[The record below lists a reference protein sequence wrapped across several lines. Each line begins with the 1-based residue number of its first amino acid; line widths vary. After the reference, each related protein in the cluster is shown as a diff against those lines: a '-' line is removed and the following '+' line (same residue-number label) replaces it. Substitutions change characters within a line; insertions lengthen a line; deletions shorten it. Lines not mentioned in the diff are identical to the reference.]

1 MLENTFAQLHRPIRA
16 HLERVGLE
24 EPSDIQR
31 IAIPSILRGENVLVI
46 APTGTG
52 KTLASVLPIFN
63 MFLEHRSAGETKGIS
78 ILYVTPLRALNRDIL
93 RRLTD
98 VGKELDIKVQ
108 VRHGD
113 TPTSTRTMQA
123 KSPPEMLVT
132 TPETLQAILPG
143 KRMREHLKGVRW
155 VVVDEIHE
163 LATDERGVQLSIAL
177 ERLEHLTGRSFQRIG
192 LSATVGEEEKVGKF
206 LAGTD
211 RSAIVAKSEELRQIQ
226 IDVEYVPPVA
236 ADMTDS
242 DKFGLPPTT
251 IARARKVAEIIS
263 EKQSTL
269 VFTNT
274 REQAEAVGSQLHA
287 LKPELKVLV
296 HHGSLSREIREE
308 VEQGFQSGS
317 VKGVVCTSSLELGMD
332 IGRVDYIVQYMSPR
346 MSTRLIQRVGRS
358 GHTLRGLAKGTVIGA
373 WADDLLEAAVLA
385 ANARAGRIER
395 TAIHDKALDVLAHQ
409 IAGITL
415 DLKRPRLG
423 ELYEI
428 VHGSYPYRDITG
440 EELHGLVKFLDSVG
454 IIRLVDD
461 VISARFPRTFR
472 YYYENLSVI
481 PDVKRFDVF
490 DFFRKRRIGTLDQDF
505 VVRKCKGGTVFIM
518 HGQTW
523 KIINVN
529 EERLSVEVEPTAP
542 TLDAI
547 PSWEGEIIPVSFET
561 AQQVGKLRADMASK
575 LEDPMGLGEIQAQ
588 LQLSDG
594 AINKITE
601 TVRSQ
606 LKNFPLPT
614 DKHII
619 LEKFENC
626 IVIHACFG
634 STVNDTLAMILGSM
648 LGAKYGV
655 NVATQTDPY
664 RIAIICPFKIEPE
677 TVALELSKF
686 TPDDVEKVLI
696 ESLQN
701 SDLFAWRHWHVARRF
716 GIVERKADYKFI
728 RSRMLLRAM
737 KGTPVNV
744 ETQREVLLEKFDL
757 PTTKDIITK
766 LQAREITIDIAS
778 ERAESCSPYATP
790 IIDKIIPHD
799 LLRPAVPS
807 KSLTDIVRER
817 LLAGTVRLVCIFNG
831 DWDGVRVVGE
841 LHERIRCPKCSSTL
855 IAATYLTN
863 DALLGVVK
871 KKRKGAKLTPEEEHN
886 WRQAWLSASHVQT
899 KGKEAVVVMS
909 GRGVGPATATRILRR
924 IHRTEEDLYVDI
936 LKAEREYARTR
947 LFWD

>member
-1 MLENTFAQLHRPIRA
+1 M
-16 HLERVGLE
+16 
-24 EPSDIQR
+24 
-31 IAIPSILRGENVLVI
+31 
-46 APTGTG
+46 
-52 KTLASVLPIFN
+52 
-63 MFLEHRSAGETKGIS
+63 
-78 ILYVTPLRALNRDIL
+78 
-93 RRLTD
+93 
-98 VGKELDIKVQ
+98 
-108 VRHGD
+108 
-113 TPTSTRTMQA
+113 
-123 KSPPEMLVT
+123 
-132 TPETLQAILPG
+132 
-143 KRMREHLKGVRW
+143 
-155 VVVDEIHE
+155 
-163 LATDERGVQLSIAL
+163 
-177 ERLEHLTGRSFQRIG
+177 
-192 LSATVGEEEKVGKF
+192 
-206 LAGTD
+206 
-211 RSAIVAKSEELRQIQ
+211 
-226 IDVEYVPPVA
+226 
-236 ADMTDS
+236 
-242 DKFGLPPTT
+242 
-251 IARARKVAEIIS
+251 
-263 EKQSTL
+263 
-269 VFTNT
+269 
-274 REQAEAVGSQLHA
+274 
-287 LKPELKVLV
+287 
-296 HHGSLSREIREE
+296 
-308 VEQGFQSGS
+308 
-317 VKGVVCTSSLELGMD
+317 KGVVCTSSLELGMD

-505 VVRKCKGGTVFIM
+505 VARKCKGGTVFIM

-523 KIINVN
+523 KVINVN

-594 AINKITE
+594 AINKINE

-655 NVATQTDPY
+655 NVTTQTDPY

-686 TPDDVEKVLI
+686 TPDDVEKVLV

-716 GIVERKADYKFI
+716 GIVERKADYKSF
-728 RSRMLLRAM
+728 RSRMLL
-737 KGTPVNV
+737 P
-744 ETQREVLLEKFDL
+744 L
-757 PTTKDIITK
+757 
-766 LQAREITIDIAS
+766 
-778 ERAESCSPYATP
+778 
-790 IIDKIIPHD
+790 
-799 LLRPAVPS
+799 
-807 KSLTDIVRER
+807 
-817 LLAGTVRLVCIFNG
+817 
-831 DWDGVRVVGE
+831 
-841 LHERIRCPKCSSTL
+841 
-855 IAATYLTN
+855 
-863 DALLGVVK
+863 
-871 KKRKGAKLTPEEEHN
+871 
-886 WRQAWLSASHVQT
+886 
-899 KGKEAVVVMS
+899 
-909 GRGVGPATATRILRR
+909 
-924 IHRTEEDLYVDI
+924 
-936 LKAEREYARTR
+936 
-947 LFWD
+947 